1 MKSSLWV
8 RSLGGF
14 SALLLALGATGPL
27 VKALLMTAHLSDVSP
42 VRVGLLLLIA
52 AGALVLSIVGRTSL
66 LRWTALAAILTLA
79 SLGLGGEEKYIPG
92 VSEITKLLLEVLK
105 ALFTDVAKAVIHLQ
119 WGGYCLVGGLL
130 LMLVTSFIKTK
141 PSSET

>member
-52 AGALVLSIVGRTSL
+52 AGALVLSIQGRTSL

-79 SLGLGGEEKYIPG
+79 SLGLGGDDQYIPV
-92 VSEITKLLLEVLK
+92 VSEVKKLLIEILK
-105 ALFTDVAKAVIHLQ
+105 ALFTDLAKALIHLQ

-130 LMLVTSFIKTK
+130 TMLVTSFIKTK

>member
-27 VKALLMTAHLSDVSP
+27 VKALLMTAHLSNVSP

-52 AGALVLSIVGRTSL
+52 AGALVLSIQGRTSL

-92 VSEITKLLLEVLK
+92 VSEVTKLLLEVLK
-105 ALFTDVAKAVIHLQ
+105 ALFTDVAKAVVHLQ

-130 LMLVTSFIKTK
+130 LMLVTGFIKTK